1 MFRLLSDAD
10 KAPNIRIGK
19 YCEKPYSCPFKDHCW
34 QSVKEPSVF
43 SIPRISGK
51 RIDDLV
57 FRNILFINDILKGF
71 HLSENQRRYVYL
83 IQTGKPQV
91 LWPAIRDEL
100 TKFVFPIDFLDFENT
115 IDAIPLINRLYPYD
129 AYPFQFSLHVLSR
142 SGTLSHFEYL
152 HQDTSDPRIDVTNKL
167 LEGSAK
173 NYTND
178 LI

>member
-1 MFRLLSDAD
+1 MPTRRQTLESVNIARSHTLVLSRIIAGNRSRNLLFFQYQESV
-10 KAPNIRIGK
+10 
-19 YCEKPYSCPFKDHCW
+19 
-34 QSVKEPSVF
+34 VKEST
-43 SIPRISGK
+43 
-51 RIDDLV
+51 
-57 FRNILFINDILKGF
+57 ILFSEIFYIINDILKGF

-83 IQTGKPQV
+83 IQTGKPQL